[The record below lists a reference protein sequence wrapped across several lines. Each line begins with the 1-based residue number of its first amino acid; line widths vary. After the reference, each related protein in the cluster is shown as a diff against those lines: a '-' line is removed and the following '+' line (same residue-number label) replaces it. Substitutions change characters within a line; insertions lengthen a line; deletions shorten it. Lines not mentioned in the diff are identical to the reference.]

1 MTDRRRPDLPTPI
14 TDGGGQ
20 RGPPADREEPV
31 GEPVVRADPAVTGER
46 AREAVGFD
54 PDDPESVDRAADTV
68 RAFDENTVGD
78 EDNVYMLRGA
88 AACAALVRGLGSYKA
103 AAERAGGEATVAF
116 IRKWSRVHDLP
127 RSIRKHVAMGEIA
140 PTAAKHIARVAGEAR
155 LQLAWAVL
163 DHDLTV
169 RQVRSV
175 ASDVNDGTSVA
186 DALAA
191 EGVTLGELTVELP
204 PEVYR
209 ELRRR
214 AALEDVEPDE
224 IVADALRRRFDGG
237 RRS

>member
-103 AAERAGGEATVAF
+103 AAERAGGDVSVSF
-116 IRKWSRVHDLP
+116 IRKWARVHDLP
-127 RSIRKHVAMGEIA
+127 QAIRRHVARGHIA
-140 PTAAKHIARVAGEAR
+140 PTAAKHIARVDGDAR
-155 LQLAWAVL
+155 FFLAWATL
-163 DHDLTV
+163 DGGLTV
-169 RQVRSV
+169 REVRQV
-175 ASDVNDGTSVA
+175 ASAINDETSVRR
-186 DALAA
+186 ALADH
-191 EGVTLGELTVELP
+191 GVVLGDLTLSLP
-204 PEVYR
+204 PDVYL

-214 AALEDVEPDE
+214 ASLENRDPGDV
-224 IVADALRRRFDGG
+224 VAEALRSQFGTR
-237 RRS
+237 